1 MNSIIQDDLFRY
13 EGLRSKSP
21 ILKIRYFLFTPGF
34 RFTFYFRKAQLAKN
48 SVSRLFW
55 RICHRR
61 CMLNTGIQIPVST
74 RIGKGFR
81 ISHWG
86 TIVINGEVVIGKNF
100 NISQGVLIGYSDG
113 KNRGIPHIG
122 DNVII
127 NANAVVVGGV
137 KIGNNVL
144 IAPNAFVNFDV
155 PDNSII
161 IGNPGRIIRRES
173 SPTDKYMVYK
183 LKE

>member
-13 EGLRSKSP
+13 EGLRSKN
-21 ILKIRYFLFTPGF
+21 LMVKISYFFFTPGF
-34 RFTFYFRKAQLAKN
+34 HFTYYFRKAQLANN

-55 RICHRR
+55 RICHRS
-61 CMLNTGIQIPVST
+61 CMLNTGIQIPVCT

-86 TIVINGEVVIGKNF
+86 TIVINGETVIGKNF
-100 NISQGVLIGYSDG
+100 NIAQGVLIGYSDG
-113 KNRGIPHIG
+113 RNKGVPHIG

-144 IAPNAFVNFDV
+144 VAPNAFVNFDV
-155 PDNSII
+155 SDDSIV
-161 IGNPGRIIRRES
+161 IGNPGRIITRNS
-173 SPTDKYMVYK
+173 SPTAKYLVYTV
-183 LKE
+183 E

>member
-1 MNSIIQDDLFRY
+1 MV
-13 EGLRSKSP
+13 
-21 ILKIRYFLFTPGF
+21 KISYFFFTPGF
-34 RFTFYFRKAQLAKN
+34 RFTYYFRKAQLANN

-55 RICHRR
+55 RICHRS
-61 CMLNTGIQIPVST
+61 CMLNTGIQIPVCT

-86 TIVINGEVVIGKNF
+86 TIVINGETVIGKNF
-100 NISQGVLIGYSDG
+100 NIAQGVLIGYSDG
-113 KNRGIPHIG
+113 RNKGVPHIG

-144 IAPNAFVNFDV
+144 VAPNAFVNFDV
-155 PDNSII
+155 PDDSIV
-161 IGNPGRIIRRES
+161 IGNPGRIITRNS
-173 SPTDKYMVYK
+173 SPTAKYLVYTV
-183 LKE
+183 E